1 MALTI
6 LFAASSKFSAEIS
19 FNPELS
25 NIVFPSLKFV
35 PANLTT
41 KGTLIL
47 ISFAAST
54 TPWAR
59 TSHLMMPPKILI
71 KIPLT
76 FLSDKII
83 LKAAETFSFEAPPPT
98 SRKFAGSSPY
108 NFIISI
114 VAIAKPAP
122 FTIQCI

>member
-54 TPWAR
+54 TP
-59 TSHLMMPPKILI
+59 
-71 KIPLT
+71 
-76 FLSDKII
+76 
-83 LKAAETFSFEAPPPT
+83 
-98 SRKFAGSSPY
+98 
-108 NFIISI
+108 
-114 VAIAKPAP
+114 
-122 FTIQCI
+122 